1 MSTVGSLTLSG
12 PHLSGVETGAQF
24 AERVSARAASGC
36 GPLTVPHPLASLLPS
51 HGLERGSVYCLGGDA
66 SLSLLAAFVSS
77 ATQDGS
83 WLSLVNLQQVGFL
96 ALHEY
101 GVALHRTVSVS
112 VERNAS
118 WGAVVGALVDGFDLV
133 AVSAPQCSPAE
144 ARRITARVKA
154 QSSVLFLIGAPG
166 PFLLMRHSLR
176 QRNNGSSLRMQSV
189 AKCRCRHRES
199 VCMAHVHALRIYR
212 ILTDL
217 FRRLRHDTHN
227 RHCVSRM
234 ETAL

>member
-1 MSTVGSLTLSG
+1 MSTIGSLTLSG

-36 GPLTVPHPLASLLPS
+36 GPLTVPHPLSSLLPS
-51 HGLERGSVYCLGGDA
+51 RGLERGSVYCLGGDA

-154 QSSVLFLIGAPG
+154 QSSVLFLVGAPG
-166 PFLLMRHSLR
+166 PFSPHAAFSAATKQWQFTTHAIRREVQVQAQGKRVHGPRSCVAYLPNTHGSL
-176 QRNNGSSLRMQSV
+176 SP
-189 AKCRCRHRES
+189 A
-199 VCMAHVHALRIYR
+199 
-212 ILTDL
+212 TP
-217 FRRLRHDTHN
+217 
-227 RHCVSRM
+227 
-234 ETAL
+234 

>member
-51 HGLERGSVYCLGGDA
+51 RGLERGSVYCLGGDA
-66 SLSLLAAFVSS
+66 PLSLLAAFVSS

-166 PFLLMRHSLR
+166 PFSPHAAFSAATQQWQFTTHAIRREVQVQAQGKRVHGPRSCVAYLPNTHGSL
-176 QRNNGSSLRMQSV
+176 SPV
-189 AKCRCRHRES
+189 
-199 VCMAHVHALRIYR
+199 
-212 ILTDL
+212 TP
-217 FRRLRHDTHN
+217 
-227 RHCVSRM
+227 
-234 ETAL
+234 